1 MAIQFP
7 NSPNL
12 NDTHVVGNVTYTWNG
27 NSWDSGVN
35 TATYDDSSVATYLNG
50 NLDTH
55 IVPDTNA
62 QYDIGTAEYKVRHL
76 FLSDNSLKFTD
87 TSDPNNI
94 VEYAFGRNGQS
105 ITFNGNSL
113 NTTSYEYHDG
123 GTPVID
129 VNKRNHFV
137 TNGVTP
143 LSLPNG
149 TEIGQELHFWRA
161 GTPGAPGLVDINVD
175 NAIWT
180 DVSNNTTL
188 IPNFTWRLGT
198 GEEGHTSCIWT
209 GSAWVLGGG
218 SVAV

>member
-137 TNGVTP
+137 N
-143 LSLPNG
+143 
-149 TEIGQELHFWRA
+149 IR
-161 GTPGAPGLVDINVD
+161 
-175 NAIWT
+175 
-180 DVSNNTTL
+180 L
-188 IPNFTWRLGT
+188 IL
-198 GEEGHTSCIWT
+198 E
-209 GSAWVLGGG
+209 
-218 SVAV
+218 